1 MIGKMLGNRYEILEQ
16 LGGGGM
22 AIVYKGRDAILNRM
36 VTIKLLRPEYAS
48 DEDFVRRFRREAQSV
63 ASLSHPNIVSIYDV
77 GRENHSH
84 YLVMEYVDGE
94 DLRSIIKREGPLE
107 PSRAVRIARQVCDA
121 LEHAHENNIVH
132 RDVKPHNI
140 LITRSGRA
148 KLTDFGIALEA
159 SAATVTS
166 SDTIVGSVH
175 YLSPEQ
181 ARGEVAGPGSDIYSL
196 GVVLYEML
204 SGSLP
209 FTGDS
214 PISIAL
220 KHIQSSPEPLT
231 VRKPD
236 VPPSLEWAVMKALHK
251 EPDKRYSSVREMS
264 FRLEESVNGDDGDT
278 TRIISVERDDM
289 LALKASAQPFPS
301 REKPAKRLSPAGWVT
316 VIALIMLMAGAALYG
331 YYRFV
336 NVPEVTVPS
345 VVGKPL
351 SEAEEILDQKKLKS
365 KVKEQYHNTVSQG
378 IVIAQEY
385 GPNDPPVKINR
396 VITLTVSKGSD
407 LKEVPNLI
415 KLNVIDARIKI
426 TEAGFEMEEPPKEEF
441 SSEVEKG
448 FVISQEPAANVR
460 APKGSRISLRVSKG
474 TEPAARKIPDLRGLT
489 VNQATIKLGEVKLE
503 MDRDLIYQY
512 SAQYLRGQ
520 IVSHTPGPGEQVVDG
535 TAVKVNVSNG
545 PGPSARDAKVYVREI
560 PNDGKPHVVKITVT
574 DVRGTNDAYIK
585 THNPGDQVAETVT
598 YWGRATIK
606 VYVDDKLIKEQVID

>member
-1 MIGKMLGNRYEILEQ
+1 VIGKLLGNRYEILEQ

-22 AIVYKGRDAILNRM
+22 AIVYKGRDTILNRM
-36 VTIKLLRPEYAS
+36 VTIKLLRPEYTS

-94 DLRSIIKREGPLE
+94 DLRSIIKRDGFLE
-107 PSRAVRIARQVCDA
+107 PSRAVRIARQICDA
-121 LEHAHENNIVH
+121 LDHAHENNIVH

-181 ARGEVAGPGSDIYSL
+181 ARGEVAGPKSDIYSL

-209 FTGDS
+209 FTGDT

-220 KHIQSSPEPLT
+220 KHVQSSPEPLT
-231 VRKPD
+231 SRKPGI
-236 VPPSLEWAVMKALHK
+236 PSSLEWAVMKALHK
-251 EPDKRYSSVREMS
+251 DPDKRYSSVRDMS
-264 FRLEESVNGDDGDT
+264 FRLEEALSGDEGDA
-278 TRIISVERDDM
+278 TRILAVERDDM
-289 LALKASAQPFPS
+289 LALKASSQPKPA
-301 REKPAKRLSPAGWVT
+301 REKPAKRLSSAGWAT
-316 VIALIMLMAGAALYG
+316 LIVLCLLAVSAAVYG
-331 YYRFV
+331 YYKFV
-336 NVPEVTVPS
+336 NVPDVTVPS
-345 VVGKPL
+345 VLGKPVA
-351 SEAEEILDQKKLKS
+351 EAEEILGKKGLKS
-365 KVKEQYHNTVSQG
+365 KLREQYHNTTPQG

-407 LKEVPNLI
+407 LRAVPNLI
-415 KLNVIDARIKI
+415 KLNLIDARIKI
-426 TEAGFEMEEPPKEEF
+426 SEAGFEMEEPPKEDF

-448 FVISQEPAANVR
+448 FVISQEPAANARV
-460 APKGSRISLRVSKG
+460 PNGSRITLRVSKG
-474 TEPAARKIPDLRGLT
+474 AEPADRKIPDLRGMM
-489 VNQATIKLGEVKLE
+489 VDQARIKLNEVKLE
-503 MDRDLIYQY
+503 MKKDLTYVY

-520 IVSHTPGPGEQVVDG
+520 IVSHTPGPGEQVVEG
-535 TAVKVNVSNG
+535 TAVMVNISNG
-545 PGPSARDAKVYVREI
+545 PGPSARDATVYVREI
-560 PNDGKPHVVKITVT
+560 PNDGRPHVVKITVT

-585 THNPGDQVAETVT
+585 THNPGDQVAETVR

-606 VYVDDKLIKEQVID
+606 VYVDDKLIKEQVLD